1 MPELPKHHVLLVE
14 DEEYNYLYLK
24 EVILKTGVKVI
35 RAVNGNQAIELFKNN
50 PDISLIVMD
59 IRLPDMNG
67 YKVTKQIRE
76 INPNVPIIALTA
88 YALKGDREEA
98 LLSGCTDYIPK
109 PVEPAL
115 LKEKIKQ
122 FLPWL

>member
-122 FLPWL
+122 FLPGL